1 MEAGLGAE
9 PCCCRTCGSLEMS
22 AAEPAVVLVITVD
35 YRFTISVPRFTCAE
49 EGCPGTFAPSPFAA
63 GCFPATPCVSWDVS
77 QATQQHPARWFDMRL
92 MQLGDALMYGVR
104 RAVAAHSLA
113 NVVLTQHEL
122 NGCGGER
129 INLDHLKRQLSD
141 TIVVRGVGGSMDGS
155 GRGDQ
160 VHAATHR
167 ALTPPPPPPQH
178 TQEYGYL
185 MCTLMHLV
193 NLGVHEE
200 GPLPLADCPACAGA
214 PDAHL
219 NIDFCFGITTLA
231 NCAAATTRGMDPPN
245 TRVFMD
251 VGTSVAQLQQGVVA
265 PNQAAADADHACS
278 EFNAATALARKSDKV
293 RFWRTHPHCWAH
305 PCAACPRW
313 PSSPSALCPRSLPQH
328 DTRWL
333 RTMPHSLF
341 HLVCVTGHAQAAA
354 MVA

>member
-1 MEAGLGAE
+1 MHGQKRPRPLHIKLNPLSFGSIPWEPTLGVHRQPRQRNCSGAPRRTVARTAAGSPSSEDGLDWGGFDALEGEPAAQGDGSGTAAAAAAGSAAGGAPPAWHHPGARPSQHAAALERQARWDQNRKDVARSRVQHEPSLRELHATRRAAERELMEAGLGAE

-167 ALTPPPPPPQH
+167 ALTPPCPPPPIQPPSPPTH
-178 TQEYGYL
+178 TGVWL
-185 MCTLMHLV
+185 PHVHL
-193 NLGVHEE
+193 
-200 GPLPLADCPACAGA
+200 DA
-214 PDAHL
+214 PGQPGRA
-219 NIDFCFGITTLA
+219 
-231 NCAAATTRGMDPPN
+231 
-245 TRVFMD
+245 
-251 VGTSVAQLQQGVVA
+251 
-265 PNQAAADADHACS
+265 
-278 EFNAATALARKSDKV
+278 
-293 RFWRTHPHCWAH
+293 
-305 PCAACPRW
+305 
-313 PSSPSALCPRSLPQH
+313 
-328 DTRWL
+328 
-333 RTMPHSLF
+333 
-341 HLVCVTGHAQAAA
+341 
-354 MVA
+354 

>member
-1 MEAGLGAE
+1 
-9 PCCCRTCGSLEMS
+9 
-22 AAEPAVVLVITVD
+22 
-35 YRFTISVPRFTCAE
+35 
-49 EGCPGTFAPSPFAA
+49 
-63 GCFPATPCVSWDVS
+63 
-77 QATQQHPARWFDMRL
+77 
-92 MQLGDALMYGVR
+92 
-104 RAVAAHSLA
+104 
-113 NVVLTQHEL
+113 
-122 NGCGGER
+122 
-129 INLDHLKRQLSD
+129 
-141 TIVVRGVGGSMDGS
+141 
-155 GRGDQ
+155 
-160 VHAATHR
+160 
-167 ALTPPPPPPQH
+167 
-178 TQEYGYL
+178 
-185 MCTLMHLV
+185 MHLV

-313 PSSPSALCPRSLPQH
+313 PSSPSALCPRSPPQH
-328 DTRWL
+328 DTTAVGTAMCR
-333 RTMPHSLF
+333 HSVVAAAVEIGTGERYIYAVAMIW
-341 HLVCVTGHAQAAA
+341 HLLLKLVAVSVVWYDINCKFGIYFDRLAQASDALRSALAGIPPIRFPLPVWHKFAHRWAVHCAGPPLCALSSSPLPLLARSAA
-354 MVA
+354 CQEKHDGLYQTGVGRQYHEPNETLWSKIKGLAYLVQARTLPLPRCNARRCRAAHNAVCLWRST